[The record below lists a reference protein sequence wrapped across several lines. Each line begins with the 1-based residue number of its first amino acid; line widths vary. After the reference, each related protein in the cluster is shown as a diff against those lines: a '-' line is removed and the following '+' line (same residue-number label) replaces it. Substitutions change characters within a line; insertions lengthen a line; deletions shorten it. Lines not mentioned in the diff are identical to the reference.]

1 MRSIDVAIAL
11 LTKSIER
18 GKEDKRYYMDYVKL
32 HKLIFLGQC
41 FHRYVWDMDLVD
53 DSILISDSGFYIN
66 GLNAVVAY
74 CGFGEIKD
82 VEELKNKQGFYLPMT
97 LLRDETCDFILD
109 NFGTLTTMEL
119 VKLTKRLDI
128 YQRMIGCNNNVISSD
143 AIYKTGTDIFEK
155 DDESI
160 LLKVKVKKT
169 YNF

>member
-1 MRSIDVAIAL
+1 
-11 LTKSIER
+11 
-18 GKEDKRYYMDYVKL
+18 MDFVKL

-41 FHRYVWDMDLVD
+41 YHRYIWDMDLVD
-53 DSILISDSGFYIN
+53 DNVLINDAGPYIN

-74 CGFGEIKD
+74 CGFGEIENID
-82 VEELKNKQGFYLPMT
+82 ELKSKQAFYLPMT

-109 NFGTLTTMEL
+109 NFGTFTTMEL
-119 VKLTKRLDI
+119 VKLTKGTDV
-128 YQRMIGCNNNVISSD
+128 YQRMIRCNNNVISSD